1 MRRPQD
7 AYSHSFTQDK
17 RKPQKSSTHKRPSM
31 LQSAIGTRSGR
42 KKKCGNY
49 ASGFSPR
56 FRRIRKNLSI
66 KAVRSGAGS
75 ARFPAGAKNPSS
87 VKSAKAAR
95 NPKRASQSPQPDFA
109 ERKNMYREK
118 SETTLPKLTFYRKK
132 KSPHCSK
139 SASRARQR
147 HRSRPQ
153 ARHREAWPKARP
165 PKFPQAQIPI

>member
-17 RKPQKSSTHKRPSM
+17 RKPQKSSTHKRPSL

-42 KKKCGNY
+42 KKKCGNC

-75 ARFPAGAKNPSS
+75 ARFP
-87 VKSAKAAR
+87 R
-95 NPKRASQSPQPDFA
+95 KR
-109 ERKNMYREK
+109 KK
-118 SETTLPKLTFYRKK
+118 SEQRQKRK
-132 KSPHCSK
+132 
-139 SASRARQR
+139 SRAQ
-147 HRSRPQ
+147 
-153 ARHREAWPKARP
+153 PKARL
-165 PKFPQAQIPI
+165 PKPATRLRRTQEYVPGKVGNNLAKTHFLSKEKIAALLEERKPRSSTTPK